1 MQVKKNKKPSKGDN
15 GSKAVRVLWT
25 IFGIGILVVILF
37 FFCVAKGLFGTMPTF
52 EELENPQT
60 NLATEI
66 ISCDGK
72 VLGTYYVENRSN
84 VYYSDLSPYLPQAL
98 ISIEDERFEQHS
110 GIDSKSLFRVAFGVL
125 TGNKKGGGS
134 TLTQQLAKNLFPRD
148 ENLSTVRLVIRKFQE
163 WITATKLEYNY
174 SKEEIIAMYLNTV
187 AFGHNS
193 FGIRSAAKT
202 FFD

>member
-1 MQVKKNKKPSKGDN
+1 
-15 GSKAVRVLWT
+15 
-25 IFGIGILVVILF
+25 
-37 FFCVAKGLFGTMPTF
+37 MPTF

-134 TLTQQLAKNLFPRD
+134 K
-148 ENLSTVRLVIRKFQE
+148 
-163 WITATKLEYNY
+163 
-174 SKEEIIAMYLNTV
+174 
-187 AFGHNS
+187 
-193 FGIRSAAKT
+193 
-202 FFD
+202 